1 MADADRKLQVLR
13 VGGRYFV
20 EEKITFG
27 CTSSPGHFEKP
38 SWFLLRAAC
47 NKAGADRRN
56 ACKQVGRPGGLH
68 YGDVEVDDAL
78 VFSKFGDPAC
88 QRVYD
93 SYRELAPRMGVKL
106 APETDKDKA
115 FPPATSGVCLGIH
128 FDLVKWTWA
137 IPPKKVVVLRHSL
150 EKLALDSSVE
160 NGMLEELSGR
170 LNHYAVVVPGGTWQ
184 RSFIHHLHR
193 ADRPKAWR
201 VAVSAQARQQ
211 ALWWLASLP
220 AASLESRIR
229 DLSDGSREGYE
240 LNLYPDAAGGSLDHA
255 RNGAGGVFWET
266 GHWFSKPWPHWV
278 QRGGTNSL
286 GVQLQSK
293 LTTLE
298 GVAALMLL
306 TSEPGLVR
314 MRTCCIWSDNQGLVF
329 AYKKKGSRCPYAYT
343 VAMAL
348 AQVASGLDILL
359 EVRKAPRCSSD
370 ATEAADALS
379 KGDMARFGRCCRQQ
393 RRRQSRVPKVLL
405 DWLEDPVPTTEL
417 GRQIL
422 LEVEE
427 GGTEVL
433 WWDRRP
439 KRGFAATQ

>member
-1 MADADRKLQVLR
+1 M
-13 VGGRYFV
+13 
-20 EEKITFG
+20 
-27 CTSSPGHFEKP
+27 
-38 SWFLLRAAC
+38 
-47 NKAGADRRN
+47 
-56 ACKQVGRPGGLH
+56 
-68 YGDVEVDDAL
+68 
-78 VFSKFGDPAC
+78 
-88 QRVYD
+88 
-93 SYRELAPRMGVKL
+93 
-106 APETDKDKA
+106 
-115 FPPATSGVCLGIH
+115 
-128 FDLVKWTWA
+128 
-137 IPPKKVVVLRHSL
+137 
-150 EKLALDSSVE
+150 
-160 NGMLEELSGR
+160 
-170 LNHYAVVVPGGTWQ
+170 
-184 RSFIHHLHR
+184 
-193 ADRPKAWR
+193 
-201 VAVSAQARQQ
+201 
-211 ALWWLASLP
+211 
-220 AASLESRIR
+220 
-229 DLSDGSREGYE
+229 
-240 LNLYPDAAGGSLDHA
+240 
-255 RNGAGGVFWET
+255 FWET